1 MTSLPQ
7 RSATPQAKVRGSCLC
22 GSVTFAVTFPFEEFR
37 HCHCSRCRKATGTAH
52 ATNAVVKPDA
62 LEWLSGEELVVRYG
76 AVTAVRGVDFQVDR
90 GEHVTLLGPSGC
102 GKTTTLRAIAGL
114 ETPSGGRIVIDG
126 VPVTDPASGRHV
138 PPERRGLAMVFQSY
152 AIWPHMTVFDNV
164 AFGFRV
170 RGVGRAAARPAVE
183 RALSLVDLADF
194 ADRPATK
201 LSGGQQQRVALARAL
216 AYDSKVVLL
225 DEPLSNLDAQL
236 RIAMRA
242 DLADLRRRLGF
253 TAIYVTHDQEEAFA
267 LSDRIIVMRAGRI
280 EQQGTP
286 NEVHEAP
293 RTRFVASFLGM
304 KNILTAEIASI
315 AVGQVEAR
323 LAPAIVLRA
332 RDPWPNGTTPS
343 SAGIGFRPVDVL
355 VAAEG
360 EGIEGVIVRSL
371 YLGDVAH
378 YTIRS
383 GPIEIT
389 AHDRP
394 RAELAEGRRIRWR
407 VSPANCLLLRE

>member
-1 MTSLPQ
+1 MSL
-7 RSATPQAKVRGSCLC
+7 AFL
-22 GSVTFAVTFPFEEFR
+22 AV
-37 HCHCSRCRKATGTAH
+37 
-52 ATNAVVKPDA
+52 
-62 LEWLSGEELVVRYG
+62 EELVVRYG
-76 AVTAVRGVDFQVDR
+76 PVVAVDGVAFRVDR

-114 ETPSGGRIVIDG
+114 ETPSGGRIVLDG
-126 VPVTDPASGRHV
+126 VPVADAGAHRHV

-164 AFGFRV
+164 AFSFRV
-170 RGVGRAAARPAVE
+170 RGIRREVARAAVE
-183 RALSLVDLADF
+183 RALSLVDLAGF
-194 ADRPATK
+194 ADRPATM

-216 AYDSKVVLL
+216 ACDAKAVLL

-236 RIAMRA
+236 RIAMR
-242 DLADLRRRLGF
+242 DELAELRRRLGF

-286 NEVHEAP
+286 SEIHGAP

-304 KNILTAEIASI
+304 KNVLPAEIAPV
-315 AVGQVEAR
+315 ATGQIEAR
-323 LAPAIVLRA
+323 LAPDIVLRA
-332 RDPWPNGTTPS
+332 RDAWPNGMVPQTG
-343 SAGIGFRPVDVL
+343 GIGFRPVDVEI
-355 VAAEG
+355 AADG
-360 EGIEGVIVRSL
+360 DGTEGVITRSL

-383 GPIEIT
+383 GPIEII
-389 AHDRP
+389 ACDRP
-394 RAELAEGRRIRWR
+394 RPEFVEGAQVRWR
-407 VSPANCLLLRE
+407 VSPERCLLLRE